1 MKNICSSTG
10 VPVESTSSAVSI
22 QKSHRQRSRLLEH
35 DRRVLSQV
43 LLTTDLRRSFRPR
56 AFRLPL
62 FVMTSRGQPE
72 APQQAR
78 IAERNA
84 LLRRRL
90 FRESV
95 ESLTEGGDNFGS
107 SGWWKGCEISGSCA
121 V

>member
-1 MKNICSSTG
+1 MWPLPTH
-10 VPVESTSSAVSI
+10 VLLHEPVEGP
-22 QKSHRQRSRLLEH
+22 
-35 DRRVLSQV
+35 
-43 LLTTDLRRSFRPR
+43 LLTFGEVFDQR

-84 LLRRRL
+84 PLRRRL

-95 ESLTEGGDNFGS
+95 GWASATIWNSRSRAIVS
-107 SGWWKGCEISGSCA
+107 SFASAFW
-121 V
+121 